1 MEDWARRIR
10 EGDTRALA
18 RAATAVENGDPSAAA
33 LLREV
38 SAHGGGATIFGIT
51 GPPGAGKSSL
61 VDAIARALR
70 SEGRTVGIIAVDP
83 SSRTTG
89 GAILGDRIRMIAHHA
104 DPGIFIRSMA
114 TRGSMGGLARATR
127 DLAALLDAA
136 GRDFVII
143 ETVGV
148 GQGEVE
154 IAGLAQ
160 VTAVV
165 LVPGMG
171 DDIQAIK
178 AGIMEIADV
187 FVVNKADLPG
197 ADRVEREVQAM
208 LGLAQRADGW
218 TPPIVRTIAT
228 EGSGVADLLAAVRS
242 YQAWGA
248 QTNKLTFRHP
258 EPGAGEFGAAARS
271 MQAALRFYEQRLG
284 MRVSAR
290 IGQSGASVALQVPD
304 LPHAVQRLREAGARV
319 SNEPEEGSARVL
331 AASGGVV
338 LELIQQEE
346 LPH

>member
-18 RAATAVENGDPSAAA
+18 RAATAVENRDPGALAA
-33 LLREV
+33 LREL
-38 SAHGGGATIFGIT
+38 AAEGGRATVLGIT
-51 GPPGAGKSSL
+51 GSPGVGKSSL

-70 SEGRTVGIIAVDP
+70 AEGRTVAILAVDP
-83 SSRTTG
+83 SSRTSG
-89 GAILGDRIRMIAHHA
+89 GAILGDRIRMISHHA

-114 TRGSMGGLARATR
+114 TRGSLGGLARATR

-154 IAGLAQ
+154 IADLAQ

-165 LVPGMG
+165 LAPGMG

-187 FVVNKADLPG
+187 FVINKADLPG
-197 ADRVEREVQAM
+197 ADRVEQEVQAM
-208 LGLAQRADGW
+208 LGIAPRADGW
-218 TPPIVRTIAT
+218 RPPIVRTVAVQ
-228 EGSGVADLLAAVRS
+228 GAGLADLLAAVRS
-242 YQAWGA
+242 YLSTGPGGRRRAP
-248 QTNKLTFRHP
+248 HP
-258 EPGAGEFGAAARS
+258 ASPDDLGAAARS
-271 MQAALRFYEQRLG
+271 LHDALDFFEQRLG

-290 IGQSGASVALQVPD
+290 IGGSGASLALQAPD
-304 LPHAVQRLREAGARV
+304 LGAAVQRLRDSGAQLR
-319 SNEPEEGSARVL
+319 EESADGVVL
-331 AASGGVV
+331 SLPASGGMLV
-338 LELIQQEE
+338 ELIPEE
-346 LPH
+346 EIPD